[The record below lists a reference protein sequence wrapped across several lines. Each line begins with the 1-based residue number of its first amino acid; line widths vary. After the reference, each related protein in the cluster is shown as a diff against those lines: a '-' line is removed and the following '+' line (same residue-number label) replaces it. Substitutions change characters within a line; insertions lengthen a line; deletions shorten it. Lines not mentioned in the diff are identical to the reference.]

1 MFTMPIFLS
10 LLPTFTTNRKMK
22 KSAIIGLITIAI
34 SVGIL
39 FSLNANTDTYSNFKE
54 ASTSG
59 KEEHVMGYW
68 EKSMGI
74 YYDAVKDANHF
85 GFHMKD
91 EKGEIREVIY
101 NGTKPQDFEKSEKLV
116 LIGQMKG
123 DKFYASKIL
132 MKCPSKYNDNLVEI
146 NKDGKVDT
154 VNQNG
159 EKIYK

>member
-1 MFTMPIFLS
+1 MPIFLS
-10 LLPTFTTNRKMK
+10 LFPAFTIIYKMK

-54 ASTSG
+54 ATASG

-68 EKSMGI
+68 EKSMGM

-85 GFHMKD
+85 AFHMKD
-91 EKGEIREVIY
+91 EKGEIREVVY

-116 LIGQMKG
+116 LIGKMDK

-132 MKCPSKYNDNLVEI
+132 MKCPSKYNDNLVEV

-154 VNQNG
+154 VGKYGGKKYN
-159 EKIYK
+159 

>member
-1 MFTMPIFLS
+1 
-10 LLPTFTTNRKMK
+10 MK

-54 ASTSG
+54 AATSQ

-68 EKSMGI
+68 EKSKGM
-74 YYDAVKDANHF
+74 YYDAIKDANHF
-85 GFHMKD
+85 AFHMKD
-91 EKGEIREVIY
+91 EKGEIREVVY

-116 LIGQMKG
+116 LIGKMDG

-146 NKDGKVDT
+146 NQDGKVKE
-154 VNQNG
+154 VGKYG
-159 EKIYK
+159 EKKYN